1 VSSPSAPHP
10 ATPALRDGPD
20 ASAAYVPAR
29 VPGDRP
35 GPAGGKRDQN
45 RQRRTDDLCGAALA
59 VARAEGLDRVT
70 VEAVAS
76 RAGLSKAALYRYF
89 DNLEAV
95 MDAVFAPLEVALRQ
109 TLGRAHA
116 HLALAPDAA
125 SLLAAYAELVEGL
138 VAGLSPCAGQ
148 LQLYLQERHGP
159 PTPLRAP
166 VHAIAERV
174 YVEALRLTWVV
185 REHPVL
191 VALAPHAPLRRHAPQ
206 ITASI
211 VIGAVH
217 ELVAAVLHGRT
228 TTPPD
233 EAAAALVDLM
243 IGRLA

>member
-1 VSSPSAPHP
+1 
-10 ATPALRDGPD
+10 
-20 ASAAYVPAR
+20 

-45 RQRRTDDLCGAALA
+45 RQRRTDDLCRAALA

-70 VEAVAS
+70 VESVAAH
-76 RAGLSKAALYRYF
+76 AGLSKAALYRYF

-95 MDAVFAPLEVALRQ
+95 MEAAFAPLEAALRQ
-109 TLGRAHA
+109 ALARAHA
-116 HLALAPDAA
+116 HFAAAPDAPA
-125 SLLAAYAELVEGL
+125 LIAAYACLVEGL
-138 VAGLSPCAGQ
+138 VAGLSPCAAQ
-148 LQLYLQERHGP
+148 LHLYLQERHGP
-159 PTPLRAP
+159 PSAVRAP
-166 VHAIAERV
+166 VHAIADLV
-174 YVEALRLTWVV
+174 HAEAIRLTWVV

-191 VALAPHAPLRRHAPQ
+191 LALAPHAPLRRHAPE
-206 ITASI
+206 ITAPI

-217 ELVAAVLHGRT
+217 ELVADVLHGRA

>member
-1 VSSPSAPHP
+1 VSSSSAPHP
-10 ATPALRDGPD
+10 ETPLSRARPD
-20 ASAAYVPAR
+20 AGTAYVPAR

-45 RQRRTDDLCGAALA
+45 RQRRTDDLCLAALA
-59 VARAEGLDRVT
+59 VAREGGLDRVT
-70 VEAVAS
+70 VDAVAA

-89 DNLEAV
+89 DNLDAV
-95 MDAVFAPLEVALRQ
+95 MGAAFAPLEASLRH
-109 TLGRAHA
+109 TLARAHA
-116 HLALAPDAA
+116 QFALASTAEA
-125 SLLAAYAELVEGL
+125 VLAAYAALVDGL

-148 LQLYLQERHGP
+148 LELYLQERHGP
-159 PTPLRAP
+159 PSPLRAP
-166 VHAIAERV
+166 VHAIADLV

-191 VALAPHAPLRRHAPQ
+191 VQLAPDAPLRRHPPE

-217 ELVAAVLHGRT
+217 ELVATVLSGRT
-228 TTPPD
+228 HTPPD